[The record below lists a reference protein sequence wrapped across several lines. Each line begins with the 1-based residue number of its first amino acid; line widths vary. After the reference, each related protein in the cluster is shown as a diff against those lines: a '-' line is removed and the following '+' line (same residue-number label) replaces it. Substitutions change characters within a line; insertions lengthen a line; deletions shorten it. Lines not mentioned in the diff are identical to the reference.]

1 MKWLLGSDR
10 LAPLRM
16 DDMSLLSGIKSSLT
30 GQLVLLSGWLVGVYK
45 RRLSCVADHRNRLF
59 IFL

>member
-1 MKWLLGSDR
+1 MKWLLGSDG

-16 DDMSLLSGIKSSLT
+16 DDMRLLSGIKSNLT
-30 GQLVLLSGWLVGVYK
+30 GQLVLLSGWLVGVYE
-45 RRLSCVADHRNRLF
+45 RRLSYVADHRNRLF